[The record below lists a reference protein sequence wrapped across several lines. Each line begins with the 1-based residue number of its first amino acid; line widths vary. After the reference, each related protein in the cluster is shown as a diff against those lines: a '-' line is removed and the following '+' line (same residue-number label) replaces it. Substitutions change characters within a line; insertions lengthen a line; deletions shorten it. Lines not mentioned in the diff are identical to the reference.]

1 MVIIVRQAMK
11 VFFVF
16 VLLFFTLNGA
26 FAQQTA
32 IVRNIGRGAD
42 TLVVFAKIVNNDT
55 IPMVHLPEIPIYA
68 MRLFDSRRDI
78 RRIEKLIYNVK
89 KVYPYARLAGL
100 KLREYNTLLLDATS
114 DKERKKIMKKAEDE
128 INEQFGPELRDL
140 TFTQGKIL
148 IKLIDRETTATSY
161 TLLKDLR
168 GGFTA
173 FFYQGFARIWGYN
186 LKTKYD
192 PSGEDDLIETI
203 VLMIENGQL

>member
-1 MVIIVRQAMK
+1 MR
-11 VFFVF
+11 VFLASVF
-16 VLLFFTLNGA
+16 LFIAFNSA
-26 FAQQTA
+26 FAQQRA
-32 IVRNIGRGAD
+32 VIKNFGRGAD

-55 IPMVHLPEIPIYA
+55 IPLVHLPEIPIYA
-68 MRLFDSRRDI
+68 MRLFDNRRDI
-78 RRIEKLIYNVK
+78 KKIEKLIYNVK
-89 KVYPYARLAGL
+89 KVYPYARLAGI
-100 KLREYNTLLLDATS
+100 KLREYDAMLVAATTER
-114 DKERKKIMKKAEDE
+114 ERKNIMKKAEDE
-128 INEQFGPELRDL
+128 VTAQFGPELRDL

-148 IKLIDRETTATSY
+148 IKLIDRETMATSY

-192 PSGEDDLIETI
+192 PSGEDELIETI

>member
-32 IVRNIGRGAD
+32 IVRNFGRGAD

-203 VLMIENGQL
+203 VLMIENGQI

>member
-32 IVRNIGRGAD
+32 IVRNFGRGAD

-89 KVYPYARLAGL
+89 KVYPYARLAGI

>member
-1 MVIIVRQAMK
+1 MK

-32 IVRNIGRGAD
+32 IVRNFGRGAD

-203 VLMIENGQL
+203 VLMIENGQI